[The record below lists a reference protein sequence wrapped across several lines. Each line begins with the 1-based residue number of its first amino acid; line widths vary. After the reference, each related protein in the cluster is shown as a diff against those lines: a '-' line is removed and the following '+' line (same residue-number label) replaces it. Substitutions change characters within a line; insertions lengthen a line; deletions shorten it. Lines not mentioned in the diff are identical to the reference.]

1 MSNPPTICAN
11 PCETCE
17 KKGLPLLLTRYAVL
31 TEESKAPALSGQL
44 GGGALKAITLGGNA
58 NYGLRLL
65 RSGYVYVHD
74 EARKH
79 WDEYF
84 VTADGFLTKLPPRL
98 SCMKDPRPA
107 PPNVFACARS
117 GAAPLAG
124 VITIRNPKHAS
135 NIWIGFSDVE
145 WTDDTLQ
152 KHEDAAYRARHMQK
166 IVISGGKV
174 SPQAH
179 TAPLEQVDAVVPEFK
194 LDPGTVKKHI
204 APWALFQYNARTE
217 QAKSFKEAVQKARPE
232 GGAAIVALFDP
243 AGVTAELDALMNYN
257 LNTFIGDSKRQRPL
271 AVSQVVMQLEEAV
284 RAQAVEQ
291 EEAAAEDLANQQLS
305 QPDIGMLFS
314 SGYRDKK
321 LKQIEDIRTVTPA
334 EAKRA
339 QEQAWAKYTA
349 KFNEPALKSWRAQHD
364 EELKAHDAKTISPL
378 AIAHRDWM
386 KCKVMGAYFECNFDD
401 TDLDSGHAYAM
412 TVSMCLGSTQDK
424 AACFDLYTDWLSAD
438 TFEKNN
444 LLLNALVLNL
454 KATKD
459 EIKKAMAQSLDWR
472 GFPLDGLTGSFG
484 ESIKLK
490 WEAMADAIGNK
501 IVARQLGPLAKVID
515 RAVDGKVKPS
525 LVALSLYTGKTYTV
539 VDLVGGKKAF
549 RALLIKQLIKLS
561 KQPLNQRQME
571 RAVAAEMRR
580 LEIAGVK
587 LDGTQKK
594 RFLIIVD
601 EEQFKAMPKNL
612 DAASRARW
620 LAGSLTKVEDIQAL
634 EFGHWQAKLGQPS
647 TSWIKGSQP
656 YIFGLMAALFQYHA
670 MNKLGEDK
678 EKAMSHET
686 VETKY
691 RLDAGMVAFWGTL
704 ADLTGQ
710 GMEKIV
716 SVVPKLAP
724 QLRFV
729 SALLKFGGR
738 GAGIVGA
745 GIVAWWDGRAGMKAR
760 EEKNYGM
767 AALYFTSAGLGL
779 GAATL
784 LLLTGMFAWAGPLA
798 LVLIALLIGVAV
810 LIEMF
815 KDNKVQEWLKRCWWG
830 NGPDA
835 KYRDVETE
843 MAELK
848 QALA

>member
-1 MSNPPTICAN
+1 MSTAKMCET
-11 PCETCE
+11 PCETC
-17 KKGLPLLLTRYAVL
+17 KKEGLPLLLTRYAVHT
-31 TEESKAPALSGQL
+31 TETKAPALSGTL
-44 GGGALKAITLGGNA
+44 GGGQLSAIPLGTHA
-58 NYGLRLL
+58 QYGLRLL

-84 VTADGFLTKLPPRL
+84 VTADGFLTKLPQ
-98 SCMKDPRPA
+98 RPNTGTRAA
-107 PPNVFACARS
+107 PATEFACARN

-124 VITIRNPKHAS
+124 VITIRNPKHAT
-135 NIWIGFSDVE
+135 NIWVGFSDVE
-145 WTDDTLQ
+145 WTEDTLNR
-152 KHEDAAYRARHMQK
+152 HNDAAYRQRHMQK
-166 IVISGGKV
+166 ITISGGKV
-174 SPQAH
+174 NPQPH
-179 TAPLEQVDAVVPEFK
+179 TAPLETIDAIVPEFK
-194 LDPGTVKKHI
+194 LDAGTVKNQVT
-204 APWALFQYNARTE
+204 PWAPFQFNSRA
-217 QAKSFKEAVQKARPE
+217 AMVKDFKTAIQQARPQ
-232 GGAAIVALFDP
+232 GGAAVVALFDP
-243 AGVTAELDALMNYN
+243 VGITAEIDALMKHN
-257 LNTFIGDSKRQRPL
+257 LNSFMGAPKRQRPL

-291 EEAAAEDLANQQLS
+291 EEAAAEGLANQQLS

-314 SGYRDKK
+314 GGYRDKK

-334 EAKRA
+334 EAKRV

-349 KFNEPALKSWRAQHD
+349 KFDEPALKSWRKTHD
-364 EELKAHDAKTISPL
+364 EELKGLDAKTIAPL
-378 AIAHRDWM
+378 AVAHRDWM
-386 KCKVMGAYFECNFDD
+386 KCKAMGAYFECNFDD
-401 TDLDSGHAYAM
+401 TNLDSGHAYAV
-412 TVSMCLGSTQDK
+412 TVSMCIGSTQDK
-424 AACFDLYTDWLSAD
+424 AACFDLYTEWLSAD
-438 TFEKNN
+438 TFAKNN

-459 EIKKAMAQSLDWR
+459 AIKTAMAQSLDWR

-515 RAVDGKVKPS
+515 RAIDGKVKPS

-539 VDLVGGKKAF
+539 VDVVGGKKAF
-549 RALLIKQLIKLS
+549 RTLLIKQLIKLS

-580 LEIAGVK
+580 LEIAGIK

-594 RFLIIVD
+594 RFLIMVD
-601 EEQFKAMPKNL
+601 EAEFKTMPKNL

-620 LAGSLTKVEDIQAL
+620 LARSLTKVEDIQAM

-647 TSWIKGSQP
+647 TSWIKGSQT
-656 YIFGLMAALFQYHA
+656 YIFGLVAALFQYHA
-670 MNKLGEDK
+670 MNKLGED
-678 EKAMSHET
+678 EAKAMSHET

-691 RLDAGMVAFWGTL
+691 RLNAGIVAFWGTL

-716 SVVPKLAP
+716 SVVPKLGRGLATAGRI
-724 QLRFV
+724 LSFV
-729 SALLKFGGR
+729 GR

-745 GIVAWWDGRAGMKAR
+745 GIMAWWDASAGVKSLR
-760 EEKNYGM
+760 EGQTGM
-767 AALYFTSAGLGL
+767 AVLYFGSAALCLSAGF
-779 GAATL
+779 L
-784 LLLTGMFAWAGPLA
+784 LLMTGMFAWAGPLA
-798 LVLIALLIGVAV
+798 LVLIALLVGIAV
-810 LIEMF
+810 LIELF

-835 KYRDVETE
+835 KYPDLETE
-843 MAELK
+843 LAQIKL
-848 QALA
+848 ALA